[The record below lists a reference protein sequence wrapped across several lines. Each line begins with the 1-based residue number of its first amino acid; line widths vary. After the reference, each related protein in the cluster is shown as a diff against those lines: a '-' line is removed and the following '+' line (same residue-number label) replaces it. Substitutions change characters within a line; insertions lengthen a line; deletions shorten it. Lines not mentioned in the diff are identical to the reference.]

1 MPAIS
6 CSSEALVEAAKCL
19 DSCLPVGLRDAV
31 LIYVLAVNAGV
42 STFPADLIN
51 SANQID
57 CCVPRGVRQAVI
69 ASLLCSIAQKA
80 GA

>member
-31 LIYVLAVNAGV
+31 LIYVLAMNAGV
-42 STFPADLIN
+42 STDPQSLIN
-51 SANQID
+51 AANQID
-57 CCVPRGVRQAVI
+57 CGVPKGLRDAVI
-69 ASLLCSIAQKA
+69 MSLLCSMAAKA

>member
-1 MPAIS
+1 MPIA

-42 STFPADLIN
+42 STEPQSLIN
-51 SANQID
+51 AANEID
-57 CCVPRGVRQAVI
+57 CCTPKGMRDAIISQ
-69 ASLLCSIAQKA
+69 LLCSLAAKA

>member
-1 MPAIS
+1 MPIV

-42 STFPADLIN
+42 STSPADLIN
-51 SANQID
+51 AANQID

-69 ASLLCSIAQKA
+69 ASLLCSIAQKS

>member
-1 MPAIS
+1 MAIACDS
-6 CSSEALVEAAKCL
+6 ASLLEASKCL

>member
-1 MPAIS
+1 MPIACDS
-6 CSSEALVEAAKCL
+6 ASLLNAAKCL
-19 DSCLPVGLRDAV
+19 DSCLPAGLRDAV

-42 STFPADLIN
+42 STDPKSLIN
-51 SANQID
+51 AANQID

-69 ASLLCSIAQKA
+69 ASLLCSIAQKS